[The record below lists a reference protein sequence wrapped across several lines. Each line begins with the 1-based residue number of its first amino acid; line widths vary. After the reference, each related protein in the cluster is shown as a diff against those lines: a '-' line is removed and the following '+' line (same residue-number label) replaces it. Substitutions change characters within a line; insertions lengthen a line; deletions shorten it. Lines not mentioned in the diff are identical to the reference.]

1 MNKIYGNTIEVF
13 KHCHYGVIP
22 EDEIPEWL
30 DEVKGTRYFKSK
42 RERELFIEKIEDLL
56 YKCWGGFDD
65 DGDYEITNYGSFS
78 IIISYKN
85 YFEEEFKPVSER
97 MVKLRRA

>member
-22 EDEIPEWL
+22 EDEIHEWL

-42 RERELFIEKIEDLL
+42 
-56 YKCWGGFDD
+56 
-65 DGDYEITNYGSFS
+65 T
-78 IIISYKN
+78 
-85 YFEEEFKPVSER
+85 
-97 MVKLRRA
+97 